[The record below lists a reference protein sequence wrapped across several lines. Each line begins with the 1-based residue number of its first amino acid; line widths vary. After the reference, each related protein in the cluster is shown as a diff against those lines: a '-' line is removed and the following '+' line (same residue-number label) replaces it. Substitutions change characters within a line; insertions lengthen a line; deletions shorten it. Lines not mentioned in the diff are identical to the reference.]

1 MYNNPYNPYGQNQQ
15 TPQTPGINIGVQTP
29 TQPQQQIGM
38 TQQEAQ
44 FIQGFYQSQ
53 FGADANQFM
62 QQKMSEYMQSLQPQQ
77 PQQPQ
82 QSQVSDMGKQQDSD
96 LSEVKEMLNSMLL
109 MQEKNDS
116 RLSDI
121 ESRIK
126 KPKGSK

>member
-1 MYNNPYNPYGQNQQ
+1 MSYYNQYGNYGQPQA
-15 TPQTPGINIGVQTP
+15 TPTPGINIGVQTP
-29 TQPQQQIGM
+29 QQPQQQIGM

-53 FGADANQFM
+53 FGVEANQFM

-77 PQQPQ
+77 Q

-116 RLSDI
+116 RLSEI
-121 ESRIK
+121 ESKIK